1 MWIDRAVKWL
11 LPREEH
17 FFDLLERAP
26 PAPWRSA
33 PCSPNAARR
42 QHHAE
47 REAIVERMHQVEHE
61 ADRVIA
67 EVYEALN
74 RTFVTPLDRSD
85 IYSLAVSLEEVADDV
100 FATALQFVVHAMEDL
115 PEGSCE
121 LAALIREACEAIQ
134 AAVTDLRGMKNP
146 AGIRE
151 RCELL
156 DRLESEGDR
165 IYRTQLAAMFR
176 TETDA
181 IRLIKHKEFLEGLE
195 RTLDACD
202 DVAVPCGPSSSRT
215 PEGRR
220 DHRPADPR
228 PGGRCG
234 AGVRLHQRLP
244 RRGQRRG
251 DRREHRRAAAAA
263 RRSSWPRC

>member
-11 LPREEH
+11 LPRETH
-17 FFDLLERAP
+17 FFDLIERG
-26 PAPWRSA
+26 
-33 PCSPNAARR
+33 AARAYEIGALLADCCAAASR
-42 QHHAE
+42 DD
-47 REAIVERMHQVEHE
+47 REAIVERIRQVEHE

-85 IYSLAVSLEEVADDV
+85 IFSLAVSLEEVADAV

-115 PEGSCE
+115 PAGSGE
-121 LAALIREACEAIQ
+121 LAALVLQSCEVIQ
-134 AAVTDLRGMKNP
+134 MAVPDLRDMKNA

-151 RCELL
+151 RCEQL

-195 RTLDACD
+195 RTLDACE
-202 DVAVPCGPSSSRT
+202 DVGAALRT
-215 PEGRR
+215 IVIKN
-220 DHRPADPR
+220 A
-228 PGGRCG
+228 
-234 AGVRLHQRLP
+234 
-244 RRGQRRG
+244 
-251 DRREHRRAAAAA
+251 
-263 RRSSWPRC
+263 

>member
-11 LPREEH
+11 LPRETH
-17 FFDLLERAP
+17 FFDLIERG
-26 PAPWRSA
+26 
-33 PCSPNAARR
+33 AARA
-42 QHHAE
+42 HEISALLADCCAAASYAD
-47 REAIVERMHQVEHE
+47 RESIVEKMRQVEHE

-85 IYSLAVSLEEVADDV
+85 IYALAVSLEEVADAV

-115 PEGSCE
+115 PGGSRE
-121 LAALIREACEAIQ
+121 LAALVLHSCEVIQ
-134 AAVTDLRGMKNP
+134 AAVTDLRDMKNLS
-146 AGIRE
+146 GIRE

-156 DRLESEGDR
+156 DRLETDGDR

-195 RTLDACD
+195 RTLDACE
-202 DVAVPCGPSSSRT
+202 DVS
-215 PEGRR
+215 
-220 DHRPADPR
+220 
-228 PGGRCG
+228 G
-234 AGVRLHQRLP
+234 ALRNVVIKN
-244 RRGQRRG
+244 
-251 DRREHRRAAAAA
+251 A
-263 RRSSWPRC
+263 

>member
-11 LPREEH
+11 LPRETH
-17 FFDLLERAP
+17 FFDLLERG
-26 PAPWRSA
+26 
-33 PCSPNAARR
+33 AARAYEISTLLADCCAATS
-42 QHHAE
+42 H
-47 REAIVERMHQVEHE
+47 VERDEIVGRMHHVEHE

-85 IYSLAVSLEEVADDV
+85 IYTLAMSLEEVADAV

-115 PEGSCE
+115 PAGSRE
-121 LAALIREACEAIQ
+121 LAALVLESCAAIQ
-134 AAVTDLRGMKNP
+134 KAVPDLRGMKNA

-151 RCELL
+151 QCELL
-156 DRLESEGDR
+156 DRLESDGDS

-195 RTLDACD
+195 RTLDACKH
-202 DVAVPCGPSSSRT
+202 VGGALRT
-215 PEGRR
+215 VVIKN
-220 DHRPADPR
+220 A
-228 PGGRCG
+228 
-234 AGVRLHQRLP
+234 
-244 RRGQRRG
+244 
-251 DRREHRRAAAAA
+251 
-263 RRSSWPRC
+263 